1 MTLAD
6 IRIILVFFAI
16 VGFIALFSVT
26 FGIKGT
32 YFILTVSAFVNA
44 FFGIFSLIANG
55 KL

>member
-6 IRIILVFFAI
+6 VRIILVFALI
-16 VGFIALFSVT
+16 LGFIAIFPAA

-32 YFILTVSAFVNA
+32 HFILTVSAFVNA
-44 FFGIFSLIANG
+44 FFAVFSLIANG